1 MYGVD
6 MLRSIAVLLFF
17 AVFSAGAADFNKSI
31 DSAKQ
36 IYGDKVSSSD
46 LKGKVILLEYWGL
59 N

>member
-1 MYGVD
+1 
-6 MLRSIAVLLFF
+6 MLRSLMVFFLL
-17 AVFSAGAADFNKSI
+17 SAFTVSAADFTKSI
-31 DSAKQ
+31 ANSKP